1 MPRHMRLA
9 SAVAFVVAAAMC
21 FAMPAL
27 GTGDGL
33 SFLAAWANEDEIGPH
48 VESIAATADG
58 SIVVA
63 DRKRDRVVRFTYEHA
78 HAGSFPATDPRG
90 IAVIPGGYLIAEA
103 DRVRRTDVDGT
114 TLATYAADDPYG
126 VALAGD
132 TVLIADA
139 ADGRILRYRLDGASL
154 PAWEAKLIAPRGLAV
169 GPDGTVYAADAGRWR
184 IETFSADG
192 QDSGGWWVP
201 DPHGVAVG
209 PDGVVYVAT
218 NVAQRLKWFSSTG
231 AYAGSLG
238 DFGGPRGV
246 AVDCRGTVT
255 VADSS
260 RHRLQSYGDPASP
273 APPCETPAPPPP
285 RRAERPPPAPAIEQP
300 VLGSTAAVVP
310 VSGSVFIGEGA
321 RRRLLT
327 ARSIVPVETHIDATE
342 GEVELTFETA
352 PQDTA
357 AYGEFQH
364 GVFYDGAFTVH
375 QGTGDSLVELRLTG
389 EAPDSAGTARAS
401 RAAKRRRVWGSA
413 KGEFRT
419 TGRHGA
425 ATVRGTRWLVEDRPS
440 GTFIKVTEGSVL
452 AEAFARDKSRVLH
465 APESFLARPACVSR
479 RSFRIRLRIPVG
491 TSVRSAR
498 VTVNGKRVPVSAGA
512 RLTAPVDLRGMPA
525 GAVKVRIRIVTTRG
539 SVLTGTRTYL
549 TCTGARSQPRAL
561 PGL

>member
-33 SFLAAWANEDEIGPH
+33 SFLAAWANEDEVGPH

-63 DRKRDRVVRFTYEHA
+63 DRKRDRVVRFTYGHA

-90 IAVIPGGYLIAEA
+90 IAVIPGSGYLIAEA

-114 TLATYAADDPYG
+114 TLVTYAADDPYG

-139 ADGRILRYRLDGASL
+139 ADGRILRYRLDGAAL
-154 PAWEAKLIAPRGLAV
+154 PAWKAKLIAPRGLAV

-184 IETFSADG
+184 VETFSADG

-218 NVAQRLKWFSSTG
+218 NTAQRLKWFSSTG
-231 AYAGSLG
+231 AYAGSLR
-238 DFGGPRGV
+238 DFGEPRGV

-285 RRAERPPPAPAIEQP
+285 RRVEQPPPAPGIEQP
-300 VLGSTAAVVP
+300 VLGNTAAITP
-310 VSGSVFIGEGA
+310 VSGSVFFGEGA

-327 ARSIVPVETHIDATE
+327 ARSIVPVETHIDATD

-389 EAPDSAGTARAS
+389 EAPEQRGHGAS
-401 RAAKRRRVWGSA
+401 ESRGQAAPRLGKREGRVPDHRAARSGHRARHALAGRGPPERHLHQGHRGLRARGGVRARQAQGAACARVLPRPPRVREPPQLPHPAAGAGRDERSLGAGDRQRQARPGLGRRAHDR
-413 KGEFRT
+413 
-419 TGRHGA
+419 TGR
-425 ATVRGTRWLVEDRPS
+425 P
-440 GTFIKVTEGSVL
+440 
-452 AEAFARDKSRVLH
+452 
-465 APESFLARPACVSR
+465 ARPAGR
-479 RSFRIRLRIPVG
+479 RREGQDPCRDGEGVG
-491 TSVRSAR
+491 AHRDPH
-498 VTVNGKRVPVSAGA
+498 VP
-512 RLTAPVDLRGMPA
+512 DLRG
-525 GAVKVRIRIVTTRG
+525 G
-539 SVLTGTRTYL
+539 
-549 TCTGARSQPRAL
+549 Q
-561 PGL
+561 